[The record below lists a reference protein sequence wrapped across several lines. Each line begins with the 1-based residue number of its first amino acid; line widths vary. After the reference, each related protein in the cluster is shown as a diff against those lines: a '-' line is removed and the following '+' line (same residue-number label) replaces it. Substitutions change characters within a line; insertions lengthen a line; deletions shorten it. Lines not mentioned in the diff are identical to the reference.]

1 MATTRVCPGAQTG
14 PVPHGSG
21 APDDGPDEFDLL
33 DTRLFADDRDGDV
46 FRRLR
51 EDSPLFWNPGP
62 GDEAGFW
69 SLTRYADIEAVAKDA
84 TRFGN
89 GEGTQI
95 PSRRAEGNGPRQIH
109 NMDAPDH
116 GPMRRLLT
124 STFMPRAVEK
134 LAGRVEEVTTALLD
148 EALELGEFDF
158 VKVISSRLPLLVFAP
173 MLGVPTEDADLLLRW
188 TNESSS
194 EDPEYSAGPETAAKA
209 REELFAY
216 YAALSEERRG
226 CPREDIVST
235 LVQSRFRDAPLTQDW
250 LNPYY
255 MVLTVAGNETTRN
268 LLSGS
273 VAVLGQ
279 RDLWPRL
286 REGGPELLRTG
297 IEEMVRWMSPVVHMR
312 RTATTDVELHGR
324 TVKAGEKVVLWF
336 SSANRDERQ
345 FEAPEEFRLD
355 RTPNR
360 HLGFGA
366 GPHFCLGA
374 HLARME
380 TRVFYEQLIARD
392 IHVELLGE
400 PDRLLSNWFRG
411 IKRLPVRMTQGRR

>member
-1 MATTRVCPGAQTG
+1 MATSACP
-14 PVPHGSG
+14 VSRSG
-21 APDDGPDEFDLL
+21 GVDLL
-33 DTRLFADDRDGDV
+33 DVEVFAEGRDGDV

-51 EDSPLFWNPGP
+51 DEAPLFWNPGP
-62 GDEAGFW
+62 GEERGFW
-69 SLTRYADIEAVAKDA
+69 SLTRYSDIEAVAKDPD
-84 TRFGN
+84 RFCN

-95 PSRRAEGNGPRQIH
+95 PSRRAEGTGPRQIH

-124 STFMPRAVEK
+124 STFSPRAVEK
-134 LAGRVEEVTTALLD
+134 LVPRVEQVTTALLD

-158 VKVISSRLPLLVFAP
+158 VKVVSSRLPLLVFAP
-173 MLGVPTEDADLLLRW
+173 MLGVPVEDADLLLRW

-216 YAALSEERRG
+216 YTDLTAQRRA
-226 CPREDIVST
+226 CPRGDVVST
-235 LVQSRFRDAPLTQDW
+235 LVQAEVNGARLTQEW

-286 REGGPELLRTG
+286 RAGDHALLRTG
-297 IEEMVRWMSPVVHMR
+297 IEEMVRWVSPVVHMR
-312 RTATTDVELHGR
+312 RTATTDVELHGQ

-336 SSANRDERQ
+336 ASANRDERA
-345 FEAPEEFRLD
+345 FDAPDEFRLD
-355 RTPNR
+355 RKPNR

-380 TRVFYEQLIARD
+380 TRVFYEQVLARD
-392 IHVELLGE
+392 IRIELLGE
-400 PDRLLSNWFRG
+400 PDRLRSNWFRG
-411 IKRLPVRMTQGRR
+411 IKHLPVRVTQGRG

>member
-1 MATTRVCPGAQTG
+1 MSRPEGV
-14 PVPHGSG
+14 
-21 APDDGPDEFDLL
+21 DLL
-33 DTRLFADDRDGDV
+33 DAQVFAEDRDGEV
-46 FRRLR
+46 FRTLR
-51 EDSPLFWNPGP
+51 HEAPLFWNPGP
-62 GDEAGFW
+62 GAEEGFW
-69 SLTRYADIEAVAKDA
+69 SVTRYADVEALAKDA
-84 TRFGN
+84 ARFGN
-89 GEGTQI
+89 AEGTQI
-95 PSRRAEGNGPRQIH
+95 PNRRAEGTGPRQIH
-109 NMDAPDH
+109 NMDAPEH

-134 LAGRVEEVTTALLD
+134 LAERVETVTAALLD

-158 VKVISSRLPLLVFAP
+158 VKVIASRLPLLVFAP
-173 MLGVPTEDADLLLRW
+173 MLGVPVEDADLLLRW

-209 REELFAY
+209 RDELFAY
-216 YAALSEERRG
+216 YAELTQQRRS
-226 CPREDIVST
+226 CPREDVVST
-235 LVQSRFRDAPLTQDW
+235 LVQAQIDGAPLTQEW

-273 VAVLGQ
+273 VALLGQ
-279 RDLWPRL
+279 RGLWPAL
-286 REGGPELLRTG
+286 RADPGLLRTG
-297 IEEMVRWMSPVVHMR
+297 IEEMVRWVSPVVHMR
-312 RTATTDVELHGR
+312 RTATTDVELHGQ
-324 TVKAGEKVVLWF
+324 TVRAGEKVVLWF
-336 SSANRDERQ
+336 AAANRDERM
-345 FEAPEEFRLD
+345 FPEPDEFRLD

-380 TRVFYEQLIARD
+380 TRVFYEQLLARD

-411 IKRLPVRMTQGRR
+411 IKRLPVRMTQGRG

>member
-1 MATTRVCPGAQTG
+1 MVATNTC
-14 PVPHGSG
+14 PVPH
-21 APDDGPDEFDLL
+21 PQDVDLL
-33 DTRLFADDRDGDV
+33 DVEIFAADHDGEV

-51 EDSPLFWNPGP
+51 DEAPLFWNAGP
-62 GDEAGFW
+62 GEGEGFW
-69 SLTRYADIEAVAKDA
+69 SLTRYADVEAAAKDA
-84 TRFGN
+84 ARFGN
-89 GEGTQI
+89 ADGTQI
-95 PSRRAEGNGPRQIH
+95 PSRRAEGDGPRQIH

-124 STFMPRAVEK
+124 TTFAPRAVEK
-134 LAGRVEEVTTALLD
+134 LAGRVEEVAATLLD

-173 MLGVPTEDADLLLRW
+173 MLGVPVEDADLLLRW

-194 EDPEYSAGPETAAKA
+194 EDPEYSAGPETAARA

-216 YAALSEERRG
+216 FGELTAQRRG
-226 CPREDIVST
+226 CPRDDVVST
-235 LVQSRFRDAPLTQDW
+235 LVQSQFRGAPITQDW

-273 VAVLGQ
+273 VDALA
-279 RDLWPRL
+279 RHDLWPRL
-286 REGGPELLRTG
+286 RAGDDALLRSG
-297 IEEMVRWMSPVVHMR
+297 IEEMIRWTSPVVHMR
-312 RTATTDVELHGR
+312 RTALADVELHGT
-324 TVKAGEKVVLWF
+324 TVRKGEKVVLWF
-336 SSANRDERQ
+336 AAANRDERA
-345 FEAPEEFRLD
+345 FDAPDEFRLD

-360 HLGFGA
+360 HLGFGV

-380 TRVFYEQLIARD
+380 TRVFYEQMLARD
-392 IHVELLGE
+392 IHVEVLGE
-400 PDRLLSNWFRG
+400 PDRLRSNWFRG
-411 IKRLPVRMTQGRR
+411 IKRLPVRVTRGRR

>member
-1 MATTRVCPGAQTG
+1 MVTSACPASRPNG
-14 PVPHGSG
+14 V
-21 APDDGPDEFDLL
+21 DLL
-33 DTRLFADDRDGDV
+33 DVEVFAESRDGDM

-51 EDSPLFWNPGP
+51 DEAPLFWNPGP
-62 GDEAGFW
+62 GDENGFW
-69 SLTRYADIEAVAKDA
+69 SLTRYADIEAVAKDPDS
-84 TRFGN
+84 FCN

-95 PSRRAEGNGPRQIH
+95 ASRRAEGSGPRQIH
-109 NMDAPDH
+109 NMDEPDH

-124 STFMPRAVEK
+124 STFSPRAVER
-134 LAGRVEEVTTALLD
+134 LTERVEQVTTKLLD

-158 VKVISSRLPLLVFAP
+158 VKVVSSRLPLLVFAP
-173 MLGVPTEDADLLLRW
+173 LLGVPTEDADLLLRW

-216 YAALSEERRG
+216 YTDLTAQRRA
-226 CPREDIVST
+226 CPRDDVVST
-235 LVQSRFRDAPLTQDW
+235 LVQAEVNGAPLTQEW

-273 VAVLGQ
+273 VNILSQ
-279 RDLWPRL
+279 RDLWPAL
-286 REGGPELLRTG
+286 RSGDHALLRSG
-297 IEEMVRWMSPVVHMR
+297 IEEMVRWVSPVVHMR
-312 RTATTDVELHGR
+312 RTATTDVELHGQ

-336 SSANRDERQ
+336 ASANRDERV
-345 FEAPEEFRLD
+345 FAEPEEFRLD
-355 RTPNR
+355 RKPNR

-380 TRVFYEQLIARD
+380 TRVFYEQVLARD
-392 IHVELLGE
+392 IHIELLGE
-400 PDRLLSNWFRG
+400 PDRLQSNWFRG
-411 IKRLPVRMTQGRR
+411 IKHLPVRVTQGRR

>member
-1 MATTRVCPGAQTG
+1 MVTTSACPVSQPPG
-14 PVPHGSG
+14 
-21 APDDGPDEFDLL
+21 FDLL
-33 DTRLFADDRDGDV
+33 DAQVFADGRDGEM
-46 FRRLR
+46 FRSLR
-51 EDSPLFWNPGP
+51 DHAPLFWNAGP
-62 GDEAGFW
+62 GEETGFW
-69 SLTRYADIEAVAKDA
+69 SVTRYADVEAVAKDA
-84 TRFGN
+84 ERFGN

-95 PSRRAEGNGPRQIH
+95 PNRRAEGTGPRQIH

-116 GPMRRLLT
+116 APLRRLLT
-124 STFMPRAVEK
+124 STFAPRSVEK
-134 LAGRVEEVTTALLD
+134 LVGRVEEVTDALLD
-148 EALELGEFDF
+148 EALERGELDF
-158 VKVISSRLPLLVFAP
+158 VKVVASRLPLLVFAP
-173 MLGVPTEDADLLLRW
+173 MLGVPVEDADLLLRW

-209 REELFAY
+209 RDELFAY
-216 YAALSEERRG
+216 YADLTRERRA
-226 CPREDIVST
+226 CPREDVVST
-235 LVQSRFRDAPLTQDW
+235 LVQAEFRGAPLTQDW

-273 VAVLGQ
+273 VDVLG
-279 RDLWPRL
+279 RKGLWPQL
-286 REGGPELLRTG
+286 REGGHGLLRPA
-297 IEEMVRWMSPVVHMR
+297 IEEMVRWVSPVVHMR

-336 SSANRDERQ
+336 ASANRDERA
-345 FEAPEEFRLD
+345 FADPDEFVLD
-355 RTPNR
+355 RKPNR

-380 TRVFYEQLIARD
+380 TRVFYERVLARRID
-392 IHVELLGE
+392 IELTGE

-411 IKRLPVRMTQGRR
+411 VKHLPVRVTQRNA

>member
-1 MATTRVCPGAQTG
+1 MATSACPVAGT
-14 PVPHGSG
+14 HGI
-21 APDDGPDEFDLL
+21 DLL
-33 DTRLFADDRDGDV
+33 DAQVFADGRDGEM

-51 EDSPLFWNPGP
+51 DEAPLFWNPGP
-62 GDEAGFW
+62 GDEPGFW
-69 SLTRYADIEAVAKDA
+69 SLTRYADVEAVAKDA
-84 TRFGN
+84 GRFGN

-95 PSRRAEGNGPRQIH
+95 PSRRAEGTGPRQIH
-109 NMDAPDH
+109 NMDAPQH

-134 LAGRVEEVTTALLD
+134 LASRVEEVTTALLD

-158 VKVISSRLPLLVFAP
+158 VEVIASRLPLLVFAP
-173 MLGVPTEDADLLLRW
+173 MLGVPVEDSPLLMRW

-194 EDPEYSAGPETAAKA
+194 EDPEYSAGPETAARA

-216 YAALSEERRG
+216 YAELTAARRE
-226 CPREDIVST
+226 CPRDDVVST
-235 LVQSRFRDAPLTQDW
+235 LVREEIDGAPLTQEW

-279 RDLWPRL
+279 RELWPRL
-286 REGGPELLRTG
+286 RAEPGLLRSG
-297 IEEMVRWMSPVVHMR
+297 VEEMVRWTSPVVHMR
-312 RTATTDVELHGR
+312 RTATTDVEMHGK
-324 TVKAGEKVVLWF
+324 TVRAGEKVVLWF
-336 SSANRDERQ
+336 AAANRDERV
-345 FEAPEEFRLD
+345 FDAPEEFRLD

-380 TRVFYEQLIARD
+380 TRVFYEQLLARD
-392 IHVELLGE
+392 IHLEVLGD
-400 PDRLLSNWFRG
+400 PDPLLSNWFRG
-411 IKRLPVRMTQGRR
+411 IKRLPVRVTQGGA

>member
-1 MATTRVCPGAQTG
+1 MATMKACPVSQPQG
-14 PVPHGSG
+14 V
-21 APDDGPDEFDLL
+21 DLL
-33 DTRLFADDRDGDV
+33 DVQVFADDRDGDV

-51 EDSPLFWNPGP
+51 NDAPLFWNPGP
-62 GDEAGFW
+62 GEERGFW
-69 SLTRYADIEAVAKDA
+69 SLTRYEDIEAVAKDPD
-84 TRFGN
+84 RFCN

-95 PSRRAEGNGPRQIH
+95 PSRRAEGSGPRQIH

-116 GPMRRLLT
+116 APMRRILT
-124 STFMPRAVEK
+124 STFSPRAVEK
-134 LAGRVEEVTTALLD
+134 LVGRVEEVTGALLD

-158 VKVISSRLPLLVFAP
+158 VKVVSSRLPLLVFAP
-173 MLGVPTEDADLLLRW
+173 MLGVPVEDADLLLRW

-209 REELFAY
+209 REELFSY
-216 YAALSEERRG
+216 YGDLTAQRRT

-235 LVQSRFRDAPLTQDW
+235 LVQAEFRGAPLTQDW

-273 VAVLGQ
+273 VALLGQ
-279 RDLWPRL
+279 RGLWPQL
-286 REGGPELLRTG
+286 RNGDHALLRSG
-297 IEEMVRWMSPVVHMR
+297 IEEMVRWVSPVVHMR

-336 SSANRDERQ
+336 ASANRDERV
-345 FEAPEEFRLD
+345 FDEPDEFRLD
-355 RTPNR
+355 RKPNR

-380 TRVFYEQLIARD
+380 TRVFYEQVLARN
-392 IHVELLGE
+392 IQIELLGE
-400 PDRLLSNWFRG
+400 PDRLKSNWFRG
-411 IKRLPVRMTQGRR
+411 IKHLPVRVTQGRS